1 MVKILMLGTYNIKNP
16 FHGGQIRVTEII
28 KKYIDHN
35 INAKYIAIF
44 NKDSINPLESSQT
57 DIGIH
62 LLAHKSNMSLGLIGD
77 LVTGQQ
83 AASDDNLFNKLTQL
97 VLDEDPDFIQ
107 LEQPWLFPYYQ
118 KFSTKY
124 PKIRLIYSSQNIEYK
139 LKENILKE
147 HYTNYSSIIKE
158 IKDLEHDVCKRASLV
173 IAVTEH
179 EAIQLKE
186 MGASKVIVS
195 PNAYSIP
202 QSPSKKKIAY
212 WKEKINQ
219 DTFMIFVGSG
229 HPPNTK
235 GFMDLLGP
243 AFGFLAPDQKII
255 LCGGAGDSIY
265 NYDHGIFK
273 SLNLEHIENYGI
285 VKNEDLTAILSLSTI
300 VLLPIVETGGSNLK
314 TAEAILSGKIVIAT
328 SIALRGYEEFKDEPY
343 IIIANTPDDFKSAI
357 KKCLRKDFSYTFSS
371 DRTGE
376 KYKKLLW
383 NHSLENIPT
392 TVLKLTKKQ

>member
-16 FHGGQIRVTEII
+16 LHGGQIRVSEIL
-28 KKYIDHN
+28 KKYIEHN
-35 INAKYIAIF
+35 INAKYVAIY
-44 NKDSINPLESSQT
+44 NKGSNPLKSSQN

-62 LLAHKSNMSLGLIGD
+62 LLAHKSNVSLGLIGD

-83 AASDDNLFNKLTQL
+83 IVSDDNLFNKLTKI

-118 KFSTKY
+118 KLSIKY

-139 LKENILKE
+139 LKESILKE
-147 HYTNYSSIIKE
+147 RCTNYSSIIKE
-158 IKDLEHDVCKRASLV
+158 IKDIERDVCKKASLV
-173 IAVTEH
+173 IAVTEQ
-179 EAIQLKE
+179 EAVQLKK
-186 MGASKVIVS
+186 MGASKVIIS
-195 PNAYSIP
+195 SNAYSIP
-202 QSPSKKKIAY
+202 PSPSKKKIAY

-219 DTFMIFVGSG
+219 DNFIVFVGSG

-255 LCGGAGDSIY
+255 LCGEVGNSIY

-273 SLNLEHIENYGI
+273 SLNIGRIDNFGI

-300 VLLPIVETGGSNLK
+300 ILLPIVEAGGSNLK
-314 TAEAILSGKIVIAT
+314 TAEAILSGKTIIAT
-328 SIALRGYEEFKDEPY
+328 SIAFRGYGEFKNEPFV
-343 IIIANTPDDFKSAI
+343 IIADSPDDFKNAI
-357 KKCLRKDFSYTFSS
+357 KKCLKKDFSPNFST
-371 DRTGE
+371 DRSGE

-383 NHSLENIPT
+383 NYSLKNIPT